1 MIKLI
6 HGDALEEMEK
16 ISDNSIDLVLT
27 DPPYGSTQISWDV
40 IIPIDKMWEQLNRII
55 TDKGIICLF
64 SNQPYTFF

>member
-27 DPPYGSTQISWDV
+27 DPPYGSAYDGTNS
-40 IIPIDKMWEQLNRII
+40 IDNP
-55 TDKGIICLF
+55 T
-64 SNQPYTFF
+64 TFKNLTSHDLKFGLRYKLY